1 MLNKIAF
8 MGIVITLFFGLS
20 TFVGAKTLYETK
32 FSNGAKD
39 WNLMAGGGKIEL
51 AKDNTAPVHGPDV
64 LIMDDTL
71 AVATTPTIAYIK
83 DLIFTDG
90 IIQVLWKDGRLPEDT
105 DGPISAR
112 AQDETFP
119 LSYDIELDTDTGL
132 HIEGGDSPNNQA
144 IIDATKQPDLM
155 STGEWT
161 WIKARFEGN
170 HIQVK
175 SWLASKSEPDKWQID
190 WVDPFSTYMQGNV
203 GLRAWSGQL
212 ICAYYLVTDLEG
224 YSVQVQDKL
233 STRWGEL
240 KRELHKT
247 P

>member
-1 MLNKIAF
+1 MLNKIEF
-8 MGIVITLFFGLS
+8 LCVVTILSFGLVAIVS
-20 TFVGAKTLYETK
+20 AKTLYETD
-32 FSNGAKD
+32 FSKGADD
-39 WNLMAGGGKIEL
+39 WDLMAGGGTIEL
-51 AKDNTAPVHGPDV
+51 GKDNSAPNHGPDV
-64 LIMDDTL
+64 LTMDDTL
-71 AVATTPTIAYIK
+71 AVAETPTIAYIR

-90 IIQVLWKDGRLPEDT
+90 IIQILWKDGRLPEDT

-161 WIKARFEGN
+161 WMKVRFEGN

-175 SWLASKSEPDKWQID
+175 AWVATKSEPADWQID
-190 WVDPFSTYMQGNV
+190 WVDTFSTYMEGNV

-212 ICAYYLVTDLEG
+212 ICAYYLVTDLGG
-224 YSVQVQDKL
+224 YSVDGQDKL
-233 STRWGEL
+233 STTWGKL
-240 KRELHKT
+240 KCSE
-247 P
+247 